1 MYSTFLPTDPVDAA
15 LASFNPEIEDECG
28 LARSLASRVDDSRLF
43 ATTEPLYYREMVL
56 RSTTLGESAWMLTGT
71 FPLQSIAHF

>member
-1 MYSTFLPTDPVDAA
+1 MSV
-15 LASFNPEIEDECG
+15 ASLEAWRRELMIRGCSQ
-28 LARSLASRVDDSRLF
+28 RQSR
-43 ATTEPLYYREMVL
+43 YYREMVL